1 MGGRLNDGL
10 VVENV
15 PAKQEMRV
23 GSLGWED
30 PLEEGM
36 ATHFRILAW
45 RMSWTEELGGSQS
58 KESDRT

>member
-1 MGGRLNDGL
+1 MNLQQGSHSRQDR
-10 VVENV
+10 
-15 PAKQEMRV
+15 KQEMRV